1 MLDKKSDSK
10 KFQDIHK
17 KRVSEKIRHLSKK
30 PKKNPLEFIGVLERI
45 VNATVR
51 YDDMDDND
59 IITYEE
65 SYERILTCGIGTA
78 LTLIVPA
85 TLLTVLFCAM
95 FMSTNLPF
103 EILPNITVKNSN
115 ICKFNI
121 NIISSN
127 GVNMYLQW
135 MDILC
140 HTLL

>member
-127 GVNMYLQW
+127 GVIMYF
-135 MDILC
+135 
-140 HTLL
+140 